1 MDSARTQHVVS
12 VPVFES
18 FHSNVKLRC
27 MEHSLHIVAKHFI
40 QTIAPHFGRKR
51 DALES
56 DTEGD
61 PASDGN
67 EDEDSDGED
76 EYCDDSLLSESW
88 QHEESVNDV
97 R

>member
-1 MDSARTQHVVS
+1 
-12 VPVFES
+12 
-18 FHSNVKLRC
+18 

-40 QTIAPHFGRKR
+40 QTIAPHFGKKH

-61 PASDGN
+61 PASNGN

-76 EYCDDSLLSESW
+76 EDCDDSLLSESW
-88 QHEESVNDV
+88 QHKESVDDV
-97 R
+97 G